1 MHDLWLTQ
9 YTFFIGYDLEIY
21 NITTTEELILKNTP
35 TTGHQTTFIQTQK
48 CLFLQSIQLFFP
60 WVKIFNETQVCNKNS
75 LWEILSVEEWWD
87 ISDSLCSYGELLKF
101 KLLHILAVISFSRFF
116 KTPWNVFT
124 DEITLVFIKQ
134 SWFQR
139 EIWKRW
145 KNCAPII
152 SQWYHII
159 FVYKTC
165 ISEDKNNNLLNLKCP
180 ALITLSNRWVG
191 LWSRKLS

>member
-21 NITTTEELILKNTP
+21 NITTREELILKNTP

-87 ISDSLCSYGELLKF
+87 ISDSLCSYGKMLKF
-101 KLLHILAVISFSRFF
+101 KLLHILAVISFSRGFLKHCEMF
-116 KTPWNVFT
+116 
-124 DEITLVFIKQ
+124 LQ
-134 SWFQR
+134 MRLHS
-139 EIWKRW
+139 
-145 KNCAPII
+145 C
-152 SQWYHII
+152 
-159 FVYKTC
+159 
-165 ISEDKNNNLLNLKCP
+165 LLNKAGFREKFEKGGKTVHPL
-180 ALITLSNRWVG
+180 
-191 LWSRKLS
+191 